1 MCHSRLLP
9 DHGMT
14 AASCAC
20 SVPQLA
26 RVPRLLL
33 AFRSAPRP
41 QPFRHKVPASARGSG
56 RRMQRRADI
65 SLTGTLGRCCPAC
78 SLAAE
83 AGPLSR
89 GAVGHLVPCQRA
101 AVMACSGA
109 WSSQRW
115 EPANKLEDSVT
126 GLQHLTNVSN
136 QPSIKNQGSGL
147 RQRQVRASHH
157 VCTEEV
163 DNQTYMVLGNL
174 ARWGGW
180 GRPSHGDLVQVACI
194 RKSLGM
200 LP

>member
-1 MCHSRLLP
+1 MCHSRLHP

-56 RRMQRRADI
+56 RRKQRRADI
-65 SLTGTLGRCCPAC
+65 LLTGTLGRCCPAC

-89 GAVGHLVPCQRA
+89 GAAGHLVPCQRA

-109 WSSQRW
+109 LSGERW
-115 EPANKLEDSVT
+115 EPAINLKDSVT
-126 GLQHLTNVSN
+126 GLQHVTTVSN
-136 QPSIKNQGSGL
+136 PPSFTKQGSGL
-147 RQRQVRASHH
+147 
-157 VCTEEV
+157 
-163 DNQTYMVLGNL
+163 
-174 ARWGGW
+174 
-180 GRPSHGDLVQVACI
+180 
-194 RKSLGM
+194 
-200 LP
+200 